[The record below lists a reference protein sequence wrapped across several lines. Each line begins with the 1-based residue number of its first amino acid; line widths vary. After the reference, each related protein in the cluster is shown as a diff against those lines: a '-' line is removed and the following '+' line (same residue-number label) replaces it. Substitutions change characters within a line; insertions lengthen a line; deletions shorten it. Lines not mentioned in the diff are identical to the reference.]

1 MTSEGKKPTDA
12 DFAVASANREIDSAN
27 ERLRAA
33 VRNAGGNQHVANV
46 SGVPLGTLNTYIAG
60 REMRASTAA
69 KIAAACGVSLD
80 WLISGSDAA
89 SSSANADERP
99 DSTNI
104 DFLNYDVQLSAGS
117 GVYPSR
123 ETIKKTVSIPRD
135 ILPKDVLEHE
145 KYVCA
150 LTVKGDSMQP
160 SLDDGDLVLIR
171 TDVES
176 IKSGAIYAIRID
188 HSLLVKRLRLKANGN
203 VEVVSDNPSYSTD
216 ELKASEIR
224 QMIHDGGAP
233 AKIIGRVVWRSGAMT
248 V

>member
-1 MTSEGKKPTDA
+1 
-12 DFAVASANREIDSAN
+12 
-27 ERLRAA
+27 
-33 VRNAGGNQHVANV
+33 
-46 SGVPLGTLNTYIAG
+46 
-60 REMRASTAA
+60 MRATPAA
-69 KIAAACGVSLD
+69 KLAEACGVTLE
-80 WLISGSDAA
+80 WLLLGGVPSGKSPIVDP
-89 SSSANADERP
+89 EEKTP
-99 DSTNI
+99 I
-104 DFLNYDVQLSAGS
+104 VDFLNYDVQLSAGS

-123 ETIKKTVSIPRD
+123 EPIKKTVSIPRD

-224 QMIHDGGAP
+224 QMIHDGGTP

>member
-1 MTSEGKKPTDA
+1 MTSEGNKPTDA
-12 DFAVASANREIDSAN
+12 DFAVPSTNCETDSAS
-27 ERLRAA
+27 ERLRTA
-33 VRNAGGNQHVANV
+33 VRNAGGNQHVSNV

-80 WLISGSDAA
+80 WLVSGGDATTA
-89 SSSANADERP
+89 FANADEP
-99 DSTNI
+99 SGSPNV
-104 DFLNYDVQLSAGS
+104 DFLNYDLQLSAGS
-117 GVYPSR
+117 GVYPNR
-123 ETIKKTVSIPRD
+123 EPIKKTVSIPRD
-135 ILPKDVLEHE
+135 ILPKDVLGHE

-188 HSLLVKRLRLKANGN
+188 NSLLVKRLRLKANGN

-216 ELKASEIR
+216 ELKAAEIR
-224 QMIHDGGAP
+224 QMIRDGGTP